1 MSEVSGGVIVVSVW
15 LVVICWDRTWNKA
28 YLLLQRTLD
37 VGRWQLLLQT
47 HISYPFTHSSF
58 PQGVG
63 RFVHQRSK
71 YIEWES
77 WQKDRQVPW
86 RIAFTLFASHCLW
99 CPRTRSA
106 TELFTIPPDGRS
118 EKMRTVRFDDFP
130 VRPNWVRQ
138 VSLWYSSIRGVLSLQ
153 SESWYSRRGC
163 LQIMPVH
170 AV

>member
-1 MSEVSGGVIVVSVW
+1 MGTLNPRTATCRDTYLYVNTGWPKGRVGCSSCINECYWRQEMSEVSGGVIVVSVW

-77 WQKDRQVPW
+77 WQKDRQV
-86 RIAFTLFASHCLW
+86 HG
-99 CPRTRSA
+99 
-106 TELFTIPPDGRS
+106 E
-118 EKMRTVRFDDFP
+118 
-130 VRPNWVRQ
+130 
-138 VSLWYSSIRGVLSLQ
+138 
-153 SESWYSRRGC
+153 
-163 LQIMPVH
+163 
-170 AV
+170 